1 MKPEHLAWV
10 DEIGR
15 RIAACPMTEHRR
27 SDSRRMHSSAA
38 RLSLPVKTNFAVSG
52 PAFRRGDGFCMLD
65 VNGIKRKHA
74 ERFGAEPAVFLAP
87 GRVNL
92 IGEHTDYAGGFVMP
106 AAIDFGTL
114 AAITPRNDGRVVIWS
129 ENFHEQV
136 SHQIE
141 GLPKN
146 GGGHWSGYPLGVVKI
161 LREAGFAIPPLSLTV
176 QGDVPLGAGL
186 SSSASIEVATAL
198 AALSL
203 AGRIRRARRSRNS
216 ASARKTFTSAPS
228 CGIMDQFIACRGAE
242 NHALLLDCRSLEY
255 RLAPIPETVSL
266 VIANTM
272 VKHAI
277 AGGEYGIRRAEVEEG
292 TAILRGH
299 RPEIQLLRDATTK
312 DLEQW
317 GDEMPGNVLRRCR
330 HIITENLRTV
340 AAADALAAGNLKK
353 LGDLM
358 AAAHASYRDDFE
370 ASCEEADAMVEAAHQ
385 LPGLI
390 GARLTGGGFGG
401 CTVNLVQSDL
411 AQDFAARLYDEYRA
425 RTGID
430 AEIYRCH
437 ASAAAHAV

>member
-1 MKPEHLAWV
+1 
-10 DEIGR
+10 
-15 RIAACPMTEHRR
+15 
-27 SDSRRMHSSAA
+27 
-38 RLSLPVKTNFAVSG
+38 
-52 PAFRRGDGFCMLD
+52 MLD
-65 VNGIKRKHA
+65 VNGITKKHA
-74 ERFGAEPAVFLAP
+74 DRFAADPAVFLAP

-114 AAITPRNDGRVVIWS
+114 AAISPRSDGRVVIWS
-129 ENFHEQV
+129 ENFQEQV

-161 LREAGFAIPPLSLTV
+161 LRDAGFAVPPFSLTI

-186 SSSASIEVATAL
+186 SSSASVEVATAF

-203 AGRIRRARRSRNS
+203 AGAAPAREEIAKLCQRAENVYVG
-216 ASARKTFTSAPS
+216 AS
-228 CGIMDQFIACRGAE
+228 CGIMDQFIACNGAK

-255 RLAPIPETVSL
+255 RLAPIPATVSL

-272 VKHAI
+272 VSHAI
-277 AGGEYGIRRAEVEEG
+277 AGGEYGVRRAEVEEG
-292 TAILRGH
+292 TEILRSH
-299 RPEIQLLRDATTK
+299 RPEIQLLRDATTD
-312 DLEQW
+312 DLEKW
-317 GDEMPGNVLRRCR
+317 GADMPDNVLRRCR
-330 HIITENLRTV
+330 HVITENLRTV
-340 AAADALAAGNLKK
+340 AAADALAAGNMKR

-370 ASCEEADAMVEAAHQ
+370 ASCDEADAMVEAAHQ

-401 CTVNLVQSDL
+401 CTVNLVNADL
-411 AQDFAARLYDEYRA
+411 AENFAARLHDEYRS

-430 AEIYRCH
+430 AEIYRCQ
-437 ASAAAHAV
+437 ASAAAHPV